1 MMSELETVIWV
12 PELDDSTS
20 AGVDIAVCDVE
31 ETSTV
36 IEDEVASTAPIVDA
50 SVVGT
55 VLAFET
61 IAVDAGS

>member
-12 PELDDSTS
+12 PELNDSTS
-20 AGVDIAVCDVE
+20 AGVGIAVCNVE

-36 IEDEVASTAPIVDA
+36 MGDEVASTAPIVDA
-50 SVVGT
+50 SAVGT
-55 VLAFET
+55 GLALET